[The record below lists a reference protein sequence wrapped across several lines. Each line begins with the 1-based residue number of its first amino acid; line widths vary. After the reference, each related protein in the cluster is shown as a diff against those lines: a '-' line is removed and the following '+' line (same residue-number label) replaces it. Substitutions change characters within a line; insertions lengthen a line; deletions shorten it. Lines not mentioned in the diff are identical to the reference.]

1 MIPQEEIYNVLQT
14 LYPHETQCLPVQGL
28 SLIALNAA
36 LTKTER
42 LIELLKVTQY
52 LRGMCFLPSKGI

>member
-28 SLIALNAA
+28 SLSALNAA
-36 LTKTER
+36 
-42 LIELLKVTQY
+42 
-52 LRGMCFLPSKGI
+52 